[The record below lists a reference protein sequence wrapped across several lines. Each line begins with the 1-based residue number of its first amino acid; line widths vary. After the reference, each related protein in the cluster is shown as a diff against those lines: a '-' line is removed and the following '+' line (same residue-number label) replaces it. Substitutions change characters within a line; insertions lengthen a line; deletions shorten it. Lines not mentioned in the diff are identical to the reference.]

1 MMSAIILVLSPLVT
15 LASLVI
21 TCSVYGRYKR
31 DYNALHKDYMEVL
44 ASRDEYRKLWE
55 QGSRDLSRAYFELQ
69 AVKDIYNGCRE
80 AERVTGCKIDFDGT
94 VEIKWANKEEKR

>member
-1 MMSAIILVLSPLVT
+1 MISEVILVLSPLVT
-15 LASLVI
+15 LASLWI
-21 TCSVYGRYKR
+21 TITVYARYKR

-55 QGSRDLSRAYFELQ
+55 QGSRDLSRMFIELQ
-69 AVKDIYNGCRE
+69 AVKEIYQGCRE

-94 VEIKWANKEEKR
+94 VEIKWANKEEK